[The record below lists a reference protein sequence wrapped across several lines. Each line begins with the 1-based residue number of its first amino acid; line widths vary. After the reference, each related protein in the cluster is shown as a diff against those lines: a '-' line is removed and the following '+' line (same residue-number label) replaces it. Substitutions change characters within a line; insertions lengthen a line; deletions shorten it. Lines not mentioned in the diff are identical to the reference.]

1 MPSDFNRDEVRR
13 QVRDIDATNRAVMTR
28 WRSALQELINPD
40 SKLSTDEK
48 HALLGVPSR
57 RGFFKI
63 GGVTLLGATVL
74 AACGSDDEDPAETGT
89 APSTTAAAGGS
100 DGEASGE
107 GNLDVTL
114 AKTAAS
120 VENLAVAAYQTAID
134 SGIVTDATIGAAA
147 AAFRDHHQAHAD
159 AINGVVTGAGAEAI
173 TDPNSVLFDA
183 LVQPVLDAG
192 PTQDSLV
199 QLAYDLETAAVQAYA
214 FAGGNLS
221 TPALRSTIMTIG
233 GVESRHAA
241 VLKMLAQGDPGPG
254 VFYDGAFISA
264 ADPGIPDEAL
274 IS

>member
-1 MPSDFNRDEVRR
+1 MPSDFNRDHVRR
-13 QVRDIDATNRAVMTR
+13 EIRDIDATNRAVMTR

-74 AACGSDDEDPAETGT
+74 AACGDDDESVGETGT
-89 APSTTAAAGGS
+89 APTTAGGGGEAAG
-100 DGEASGE
+100 D

-134 SGIVTDATIGAAA
+134 SGLVTDATIGAAA

-173 TDPNSVLFDA
+173 TDPNQVLFDA
-183 LVQPVLDAG
+183 LVQPVLDGDPDQAA
-192 PTQDSLV
+192 LV

-221 TPALRSTIMTIG
+221 TPGLRSTIMTIG

-264 ADPGIPDEAL
+264 AEVGIPDEAL

>member
-1 MPSDFNRDEVRR
+1 MDFNRDEVRR
-13 QVRDIDATNRAVMTR
+13 EIRDIDATNRAVMTR

-74 AACGSDDEDPAETGT
+74 AACGDDDEDVAESGT
-89 APSTTAAAGGS
+89 APTTAAGGEG
-100 DGEASGE
+100 GEEAPAE
-107 GNLDVTL
+107 GNLDLTL

-159 AINGVVTGAGAEAI
+159 AINGVVTGAGAEAV
-173 TDPNSVLFDA
+173 TDPNQVLFDA

-221 TPALRSTIMTIG
+221 TPGLRSTIMTIG

-264 ADPGIPDEAL
+264 AEVGIPDEAL

>member
-1 MPSDFNRDEVRR
+1 MDFNRDDVRR
-13 QVRDIDATNRAVMTR
+13 EIRDIDATNRSVMTR

-40 SKLSTDEK
+40 STLSTAEK

-74 AACGSDDEDPAETGT
+74 AACGDDDEDVAETGT
-89 APSTTAAAGGS
+89 APTTTAGEDAGG
-100 DGEASGE
+100 
-107 GNLDVTL
+107 GNLDLTL

-159 AINGVVTGAGAEAI
+159 AINGVVTGAGADAI
-173 TDPNSVLFDA
+173 TDPNQVLFDA
-183 LVQPVLDAG
+183 LVQPVLDSDPDQAA
-192 PTQDSLV
+192 LV

-221 TPALRSTIMTIG
+221 TPGLRSTIMTIG

-254 VFYDGAFISA
+254 VFYDGAFIGA
-264 ADPGIPDEAL
+264 AEVGIPEEAL
-274 IS
+274 IA

>member
-1 MPSDFNRDEVRR
+1 MPSDYNRDEVRR
-13 QVRDIDATNRAVMTR
+13 EIRDIDATNRSVMTR
-28 WRSALQELINPD
+28 WSNALQELINPD

-63 GGVTLLGATVL
+63 GGVTILGATVL
-74 AACGSDDEDPAETGT
+74 AACGGDDDDPAETGS
-89 APSTTAAAGGS
+89 APTTAGGG
-100 DGEASGE
+100 DGEPAE
-107 GNLDVTL
+107 GNLDLTL

-120 VENLAVAAYQTAID
+120 VEILAVAAYDTAIE

-173 TDPNSVLFDA
+173 TDPNQVLFDA

-192 PTQDSLV
+192 PTQESLV
-199 QLAYDLETAAVQAYA
+199 QLAYDLETAAVKAYA

-241 VLKMLAQGDPGPG
+241 VLKMLAQGDPGTG

-264 ADPGIPDEAL
+264 AEVGIPDEAL

>member
-1 MPSDFNRDEVRR
+1 MDLNRDELRR
-13 QVRDIDATNRAVMTR
+13 EVRDLDRANSAVMAR

-40 SKLSTDEK
+40 SKLTTGEK

-74 AACGSDDEDPAETGT
+74 AACGDDDEDVAE
-89 APSTTAAAGGS
+89 
-100 DGEASGE
+100 SGE
-107 GNLDVTL
+107 SPTTGGDTGGEGGGNLDLTL

-120 VENLAVAAYQTAID
+120 VEILAVAAYQTAID
-134 SGIVTDATIGAAA
+134 SGVVTDATIGAAA

-159 AINGVVTGAGAEAI
+159 ALNGVVTGAGEAEI
-173 TDPNSVLFDA
+173 TDPNQVLFDA

-192 PTQDSLV
+192 PTQESIV
-199 QLAYDLETAAVQAYA
+199 QLAYDHETAAVQAYA

-221 TPALRSTIMTIG
+221 TPQLRSTIMTIG
-233 GVESRHAA
+233 GIESRHAA
-241 VLKMLAQGDPGPG
+241 VLKMVAQAAAPAD
-254 VFYDGAFISA
+254 VFYDGAFIAA
-264 ADPGIPDEAL
+264 ADPGIPEEAL

>member
-1 MPSDFNRDEVRR
+1 MDFNRDEVRR
-13 QVRDIDATNRAVMTR
+13 EIRDIDATNRAVMTR

-74 AACGSDDEDPAETGT
+74 AACGDDDEDVAESGT
-89 APSTTAAAGGS
+89 APTTTAGEDG
-100 DGEASGE
+100 GEAPADGS
-107 GNLDVTL
+107 LDVTL

-173 TDPNSVLFDA
+173 TDPNQVLFDA

-264 ADPGIPDEAL
+264 AEVGIPDEAL

>member
-1 MPSDFNRDEVRR
+1 MTSNRNDFSRDEVRR
-13 QVRDIDATNRAVMTR
+13 EVRDIDATNRAVMTR

-40 SKLSTDEK
+40 SRLTTDEK

-74 AACGSDDEDPAETGT
+74 AACGSDDDDPAETGG
-89 APSTTAAAGGS
+89 APTTTAGGTG
-100 DGEASGE
+100 DGG
-107 GNLDVTL
+107 LDLTL

-159 AINGVVTGAGAEAI
+159 AINGVVTGAGAEAV
-173 TDPNSVLFDA
+173 TAPNQVLFDA

-192 PTQDSLV
+192 PTQDSIV
-199 QLAYDLETAAVQAYA
+199 QLAYDLETAAVQAYT

-221 TPALRSTIMTIG
+221 TPELRSTLMTIG

-254 VFYDGAFISA
+254 VFYDGAFIAA
-264 ADPGIPDEAL
+264 ADVGIPDAAL

>member
-13 QVRDIDATNRAVMTR
+13 EIRDIDATNRAVMTR

-74 AACGSDDEDPAETGT
+74 AACGDDDEDVAETGDS
-89 APSTTAAAGGS
+89 PTTAAGG
-100 DGEASGE
+100 GEEASGD
-107 GNLDVTL
+107 GGLDVTL

-173 TDPNSVLFDA
+173 TDPNQVLFDA
-183 LVQPVLDAG
+183 LVQPVLDSDPDQAA
-192 PTQDSLV
+192 LV

-264 ADPGIPDEAL
+264 AEVGIPDEAL

>member
-1 MPSDFNRDEVRR
+1 MNNDFSRDHLRR
-13 QVRDIDATNRAVMTR
+13 EIRDIDAANASVMTR
-28 WRSALQELINPD
+28 WRNALNELINPD

-63 GGVTLLGATVL
+63 GGVTLVGAAVL
-74 AACGSDDEDPAETGT
+74 AACGDDDGDDD
-89 APSTTAAAGGS
+89 AAGGGG
-100 DGEASGE
+100 DGGGD
-107 GNLDVTL
+107 GNLDLTL

-120 VENLAVAAYQTAID
+120 VEILAVTAYQTAID

-147 AAFRDHHQAHAD
+147 GAFRDHHQMHAD

-173 TDPNSVLFDA
+173 TEPNAVLFTA

-192 PTQDSLV
+192 PTQESLV

-233 GVESRHAA
+233 GVEQRHAA
-241 VLKMLAQGDPGPG
+241 VLKMLAQGDPGTG
-254 VFYDGAFISA
+254 VFEPDGAFISA
-264 ADPGIPDEAL
+264 PDAGIPDEAL

>member
-1 MPSDFNRDEVRR
+1 MDFNRDEVRR
-13 QVRDIDATNRAVMTR
+13 EVRDLDATNRAVMTR
-28 WRSALQELINPD
+28 WKSALNELINPD

-63 GGVTLLGATVL
+63 GGVTILGAAVL
-74 AACGSDDEDPAETGT
+74 AACSDDSDDVSETGGT
-89 APSTTAAAGGS
+89 GTTAGG
-100 DGEASGE
+100 GGGGE
-107 GNLDVTL
+107 GDANLDLTL

-173 TDPNSVLFDA
+173 TDPNQVLFDA

-241 VLKMLAQGDPGPG
+241 VLKMVAQAAAPAD

-264 ADPGIPDEAL
+264 ADPGLPDEAL